1 MKDKFKEKMNDR
13 SYQERLKRNYKQRRE
28 HSEQRADA
36 YSIFLSVVCA
46 LVAIV
51 FFVFGELWLGL
62 GFIGIGGL
70 LILMV
75 YLSKKE
81 EKKDDKNKKK

>member
-13 SYQERLKRNYKQRRE
+13 SYEERLRRNYSKKRE
-28 HSEQRADA
+28 NSEQRANS
-36 YSIFLSVVCA
+36 YSVFLSVVCA
-46 LVAIV
+46 VVAIV
-51 FFVFGELWLGL
+51 FFLFRELWLGL
-62 GFIGIGGL
+62 LFVGIGGL

-81 EKKDDKNKKK
+81 EEKEDKNKKK

>member
-1 MKDKFKEKMNDR
+1 MKKKFKEKMNDR
-13 SYQERLKRNYKQRRE
+13 SYEERLRQSYNKKRAR
-28 HSEQRADA
+28 SEQRADA
-36 YSIFLSVVCA
+36 YSVFLAVICA
-46 LVAIV
+46 IVAIV
-51 FFVFGELWLGL
+51 FFVFRELWLGL

-81 EKKDDKNKKK
+81 EEKEDKNKKK